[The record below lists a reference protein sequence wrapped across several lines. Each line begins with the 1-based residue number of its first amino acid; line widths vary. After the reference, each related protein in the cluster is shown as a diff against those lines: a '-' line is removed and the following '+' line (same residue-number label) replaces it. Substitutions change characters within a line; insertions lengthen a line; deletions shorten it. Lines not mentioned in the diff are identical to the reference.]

1 MAGLN
6 RKAAIIGVGETAVG
20 ILPESTALG
29 LYVEA
34 AELALADAGMK
45 WSDIDGLYTAVSRV
59 DPHPTG
65 SAALAEHLGLRPKFA
80 LSMPVGGM
88 QVTACIYQA
97 AAMVLAGIADNIMV
111 ICADNLLSGMSRA
124 GAVDHYADTG
134 HPDFENPM
142 GAMIPSLYALAAQ
155 RHMHEYGTTPEQLA
169 AVAVQF
175 RQNAGRHPKAHKRT
189 PITIEDVLD
198 SKMIAT
204 PFHMLDCSLISDG
217 GCAFI
222 ITSAERARDAR
233 QTPVFLLGAGEG
245 RAHQHMSQSPS
256 LTSFAAREASQ
267 RAYAMAGLGPKDI
280 DVAMLY
286 DPFTISP
293 IISLESLG
301 FCPVGEGGRFVEDGH
316 IAPTGSIPVN
326 THGGLLS
333 YAHPGRPGGVLLV
346 VEAMRQLR
354 REAAERQIP
363 DAEIA
368 LVQANAGITSGEVT
382 LILGR

>member
-1 MAGLN
+1 MSSLSK
-6 RKAAIIGVGETAVG
+6 KAAIIGVGETAVG
-20 ILPESTALG
+20 VLPESTAIG
-29 LYVEA
+29 LYIEA
-34 AELALADAGMK
+34 AELALEDAGLK

-59 DPHPTG
+59 DAHQTG

-111 ICADNLLSGMSRA
+111 ICADNLLSAMSRA

-134 HPDFENPM
+134 HPDFENPL

-155 RHMHEYGTTPEQLA
+155 RHMHEYGTTSEQLA
-169 AVAVQF
+169 SVAVQF
-175 RQNAGRHPKAHKRT
+175 RQNASRHPKAHKRML
-189 PITIEDVLD
+189 ITIEDVLN

-222 ITSAERARDAR
+222 ITRADRAKDAR
-233 QTPVFLLGAGEG
+233 QVPVYLLGAGEA
-245 RAHQHMSQSPS
+245 RAHQHISQSPS
-256 LTSFAAREASQ
+256 LTSFAALESSD
-267 RAYAMAGLGPKDI
+267 RAFRMAQLGPKDI

-301 FCPVGEGGRFVEDGH
+301 FCPVGEGGRFVEDGN
-316 IAPTGSIPVN
+316 IAPSGIIPVN

-346 VEAMRQLR
+346 VEAIRQLR
-354 REAAERQIP
+354 GEAGDRQIS

-382 LILGR
+382 LILGK